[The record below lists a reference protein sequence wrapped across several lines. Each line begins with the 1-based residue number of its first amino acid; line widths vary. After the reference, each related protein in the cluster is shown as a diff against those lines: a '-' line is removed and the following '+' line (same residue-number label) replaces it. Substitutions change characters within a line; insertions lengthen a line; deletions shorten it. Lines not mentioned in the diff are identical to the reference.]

1 MEKVSVGKKIRV
13 FIRRNWRLVFG
24 GFLVLIMVLMAF
36 LAPLLTQYDPNAT
49 DIRNRLQKPN
59 AEHIMGTDGAGSD
72 MWAQVVYGARAS
84 LLIAFISQIAT
95 MAVGAILGLICG
107 FYTKIDMVIM
117 RILEALNS
125 LPTILLIFVLGMVFG
140 SNYFNLVLTLVIA
153 GMGGPTRY
161 VRAQVMSLR
170 QKEFVE
176 REVAMGASTARIMF
190 MHVLPQCSSYLL
202 VTLGAG
208 ISSKIMSLASMS
220 FLGVGLPSGV
230 PNWGTLIAGGQAQ
243 LMIFPYLT
251 FYPMIALAITNFGF
265 AIMGDGLRDLLDPK
279 TK

>member
-1 MEKVSVGKKIRV
+1 MLITELKAKETLASLIVGKV
-13 FIRRNWRLVFG
+13 FIINCHGCKEIYF
-24 GFLVLIMVLMAF
+24 
-36 LAPLLTQYDPNAT
+36 PE
-49 DIRNRLQKPN
+49 
-59 AEHIMGTDGAGSD
+59 AEANEF
-72 MWAQVVYGARAS
+72 Q
-84 LLIAFISQIAT
+84 
-95 MAVGAILGLICG
+95 
-107 FYTKIDMVIM
+107 
-117 RILEALNS
+117 
-125 LPTILLIFVLGMVFG
+125 VFG
-140 SNYFNLVLTLVIA
+140 SNYFNLILTLVIA

-161 VRAQVMSLR
+161 IRAQVMSLR

-176 REVAMGASTARIMF
+176 REVAMGASTPRIMF

-230 PNWGTLIAGGQAQ
+230 PNWGTLIAGGQTQ
-243 LMIFPYLT
+243 LMVRPYLT

-265 AIMGDGLRDLLDPK
+265 AILGDGLRDLLDPK

>member
-13 FIRRNWRLVFG
+13 FVRRNWRLVFG
-24 GFLVLIMVLMAF
+24 GFLVLIMVMMAF

-49 DIRNRLQKPN
+49 NIRNRLQKPN
-59 AEHIMGTDGAGSD
+59 AEHIMGTDAAGGD
-72 MWAQVVYGARAS
+72 MWSQVVYGARAS

-176 REVAMGASTARIMF
+176 RVVAMGASTARIMF

>member
-1 MEKVSVGKKIRV
+1 MENVSLGKKVRV
-13 FIRRNWRLVFG
+13 FIKHNWRLILG
-24 GFLVLIMVLMAF
+24 GMLVLIMVLMAVF
-36 LAPLLTQYDPNAT
+36 APLLTQYDPSAT
-49 DIRNRLQKPN
+49 DIKNRLQEPS
-59 AEHIMGTDGAGSD
+59 AEHIMGTDAAGSD

-107 FYTKIDMVIM
+107 FYSKVDMVVM
-117 RILEALNS
+117 RILEAINS

-140 SNYFNLVLTLVIA
+140 SNYFNLILTLVIA

-161 VRAQVMSLR
+161 IRAQVMSLR

-176 REVAMGASTARIMF
+176 REVAMGASTPRIMF

-230 PNWGTLIAGGQAQ
+230 PNWGTLIAGGQTQ
-243 LMIFPYLT
+243 LMVRPYLT

-265 AIMGDGLRDLLDPK
+265 AILGDGLRDLLDPK

>member
-1 MEKVSVGKKIRV
+1 VEKIPFGKKIRV
-13 FIRRNWRLVFG
+13 FIRHNWRLVFG
-24 GFLVLIMVLMAF
+24 GFLVLLMVFMAIF
-36 LAPLLTQYDPNAT
+36 APLLTKYDPGAT
-49 DIRNRLQKPN
+49 NIRNRLEKPN
-59 AEHIMGTDGAGSD
+59 AEHIMGTDAAGSD
-72 MWAQVVYGARAS
+72 LWAQVVYGARAS

-107 FYTKIDMVIM
+107 FYPKIDIVVM

-140 SNYFNLVLTLVIA
+140 KNYFNLVLTLVIA

-190 MHVLPQCSSYLL
+190 LHVLPQCSSYLL

-230 PNWGTLIAGGQAQ
+230 PNWGGLIAGGQAQ
-243 LMIFPYLT
+243 LMIHPYLT
-251 FYPMIALAITNFGF
+251 FYPMIALAITNFGL
-265 AIMGDGLRDLLDPK
+265 AIMGDGLRDFMDPK